1 MKAAIKREINAL
13 NRIRMNVIEASV
25 NKFDLI
31 PFVHAGPRTA
41 DGRRVVYI
49 DVLAWY
55 AAKSDRPDLL
65 YKECLFPDVW
75 EDLQL
80 RATFHPGY
88 PRSVWKRV
96 WRDFRCVLGN
106 HNWVGSGSYRRELLD
121 NARRLVES
129 ELFAETAV

>member
-1 MKAAIKREINAL
+1 MKTAIKREINAL

-55 AAKSDRPDLL
+55 AAKNGKPGLM
-65 YKECLFPDVW
+65 YEECLFPDVW

-96 WRDFRCVLGN
+96 WRDFRCIMGN
-106 HNWVGSGSYRRELLD
+106 HNWVGFDSYRRELLD
-121 NARRLVES
+121 KARCLVES
-129 ELFAETAV
+129 ELLAEAAV

>member
-1 MKAAIKREINAL
+1 MNKAIKREINAL
-13 NRIRMNVIEASV
+13 NRISQNVFEASV

-31 PFVHAGPRTA
+31 PFVYAGPRTA

-55 AAKSDRPDLL
+55 AAKSGQPGLM
-65 YKECLFPDVW
+65 YEKCLFPDVW

-96 WRDFRCVLGN
+96 WRDFRCILGN
-106 HNWVGSGSYRRELLD
+106 HNWVGFSSYRRELLD
-121 NARRLVES
+121 NAARLVES
-129 ELFAETAV
+129 ELLAEAVV

>member
-1 MKAAIKREINAL
+1 MKTAIKREINAL

-31 PFVHAGPRTA
+31 PFVYAGPRTA

-55 AAKSDRPDLL
+55 AAKSDQPDLL
-65 YKECLFPDVW
+65 YKNSLFPDVW
-75 EDLQL
+75 EELQL
-80 RATFHPGY
+80 RTTFRPGY

-96 WRDFRCVLGN
+96 WRDFRCILGN

-121 NARRLVES
+121 KARRLVES
-129 ELFAETAV
+129 ELLAEAAV

>member
-13 NRIRMNVIEASV
+13 NRISQNVIEASV

-31 PFVHAGPRTA
+31 PFVYAGPRTA

-49 DVLAWY
+49 DALEWY
-55 AAKSDRPDLL
+55 ASKSGQPGLMCEKR
-65 YKECLFPDVW
+65 LFPDAW

-96 WRDFRCVLGN
+96 WRDFRCILGN
-106 HNWVGSGSYRRELLD
+106 HNWVGFDSYRRELLD
-121 NARRLVES
+121 KARRLVES
-129 ELFAETAV
+129 ELLAEAVV

>member
-1 MKAAIKREINAL
+1 MKTAIKREINAL
-13 NRIRMNVIEASV
+13 YRISQNVINASV
-25 NKFDLI
+25 NNFDLMS
-31 PFVHAGPRTA
+31 FVYVGPRTA
-41 DGRRVVYI
+41 DGRRVVYL

-55 AAKSDRPDLL
+55 AAKSDQTGLM
-65 YKECLFPDVW
+65 YEKCLFPDVW

-96 WRDFRCVLGN
+96 WRDFRCILGN

-129 ELFAETAV
+129 ELLAEAAV